1 MCCYGIAVVL
11 TGLIQNYW
19 VALVALMVFGGSYLA
34 IASTINT
41 SIQLVVADHL
51 RGKVIAVYL
60 ACLTGALPL
69 GLLAWGWASSV
80 TSLRATTVVAGVL
93 LVLATGLL
101 VVTRRF
107 EVMSAADD
115 ARDFANNNAR
125 GNAGNNAEVPDPEA

>member
-1 MCCYGIAVVL
+1 MCCYGVAVAL

-19 VALVALMVFGGSYLA
+19 VALVALMVFGGAYLA

-41 SIQLVVADHL
+41 SIQLVVVDHL

-60 ACLTGALPL
+60 ACLTGALPI
-69 GLLAWGWASSV
+69 GLLAWGWASAA

-101 VVTRRF
+101 VATRRF
-107 EVMSAADD
+107 EVMSAADT
-115 ARDFANNNAR
+115 ARDIAMDGASD
-125 GNAGNNAEVPDPEA
+125 GAELADPDA

>member
-1 MCCYGIAVVL
+1 MCCYGVAVAL
-11 TGLIQNYW
+11 TGLIRNYW
-19 VALVALMVFGGSYLA
+19 VALLALMVFGGAYLA

-69 GLLAWGWASSV
+69 GLLVWGWASAA

-93 LVLATGLL
+93 LVVATGLL

-107 EVMSAADD
+107 QVMSAADD
-115 ARDFANNNAR
+115 ARDVAQEANAV
-125 GNAGNNAEVPDPEA
+125 GDPDA